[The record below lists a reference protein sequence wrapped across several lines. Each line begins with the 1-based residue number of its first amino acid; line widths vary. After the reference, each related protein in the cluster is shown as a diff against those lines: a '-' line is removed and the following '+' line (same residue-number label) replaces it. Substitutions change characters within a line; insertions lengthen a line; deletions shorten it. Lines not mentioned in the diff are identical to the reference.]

1 MNTVNTMSKPI
12 FKYDEPGD
20 TMYVSFASGETGIG
34 IELNEQILLRINETK
49 RRAIGLTLFDY
60 SVLARRTE
68 IGFRSLPL
76 NGLEGLPTEMRELVL
91 KILLSAPVKDV
102 LSLSAYTPSTAETIP
117 ITSLQNSVLERK
129 AA

>member
-1 MNTVNTMSKPI
+1 MMSEPV
-12 FKYDEPGD
+12 FKYDEAGD
-20 TMYVSFASGETGIG
+20 TMYISFAAGEVGTG
-34 IELNEQILLRINETK
+34 IELNEQILLRINEAE
-49 RRAIGLTLFDY
+49 RRAVGLTLFDY
-60 SVLARRTE
+60 SILARRTE

-76 NGLEGLPTEMRELVL
+76 SGLDDLPNDVREVILE
-91 KILLSAPVKDV
+91 ILLSAPVRDV

>member
-1 MNTVNTMSKPI
+1 MNEPI

-20 TMYVSFASGETGIG
+20 TMYIAFTSGESGTGV
-34 IELNEQILLRINETK
+34 ELNEQILLRVNEAE
-49 RRAIGLTLFDY
+49 RCAVGLTLFDY

-76 NGLEGLPTEMRELVL
+76 NGLDDLPVEMRELVL
-91 KILLSAPVKDV
+91 EILLSAPVKDI
-102 LSLSAYTPSTAETIP
+102 LSLSAYTPSSAVRTIP
-117 ITSLQNSVLERK
+117 ITSLQNAVLERK